1 MKFNLSNTSDLNDFK
16 FRSEYFIANKKIVEL
31 KAVKITRTSRQNSA
45 LHKYFEF
52 ISNELND
59 LGLEFQHN
67 GLNDNVFSMR
77 YTPTLV
83 KEFVWRP
90 IQLTL
95 FNIESTTKLD
105 TKQMN
110 EVIDVI
116 TKFFGDRG
124 IVLPFPSIETLEL

>member
-16 FRSEYFIANKKIVEL
+16 FKSEYFIANKKIVEL

-67 GLNDNVFSMR
+67 G
-77 YTPTLV
+77 
-83 KEFVWRP
+83 
-90 IQLTL
+90 
-95 FNIESTTKLD
+95 
-105 TKQMN
+105 
-110 EVIDVI
+110 
-116 TKFFGDRG
+116 
-124 IVLPFPSIETLEL
+124 

>member
-1 MKFNLSNTSDLNDFK
+1 MLLPI
-16 FRSEYFIANKKIVEL
+16 FISFSFCCAIIVEL

>member
-1 MKFNLSNTSDLNDFK
+1 
-16 FRSEYFIANKKIVEL
+16 
-31 KAVKITRTSRQNSA
+31 
-45 LHKYFEF
+45 
-52 ISNELND
+52 
-59 LGLEFQHN
+59 
-67 GLNDNVFSMR
+67 MR

>member
-16 FRSEYFIANKKIVEL
+16 FKSEYFIANKKIVEL

-90 IQLTL
+90 IQVTL

-110 EVIDVI
+110 EIIDVI
-116 TKFFGDRG
+116 TKFFGERG

>member
-16 FRSEYFIANKKIVEL
+16 FKSEYFIANKKIVEL

-116 TKFFGDRG
+116 TKFFGERG
-124 IVLPFPSIETLEL
+124 IVLPFPSIESIK

>member
-16 FRSEYFIANKKIVEL
+16 FKSEYFIANKKIVEL
-31 KAVKITRTSRQNSA
+31 KAVKITRTVKQNAA

>member
-16 FRSEYFIANKKIVEL
+16 FKSEYFIANKKIVEL

>member
-16 FRSEYFIANKKIVEL
+16 FKSEYFIANKKIVEL

-124 IVLPFPSIETLEL
+124 IVLPFPSIESIK